1 MIQLCFHAIQVS
13 GVSKSRG
20 GNEMSQPL
28 SRGNDHVHTP
38 PAGEQNIT
46 ILYCLLYKY
55 FNIYSTFKNG
65 LI

>member
-1 MIQLCFHAIQVS
+1 MIQLCFHAIQIS

-20 GNEMSQPL
+20 EKNEMSQPL

-46 ILYCLLYKY
+46 ILYC
-55 FNIYSTFKNG
+55 
-65 LI
+65 